1 MLVFFIILS
10 IVIILNIIIYFST
23 IKLEIDTLEINNL
36 EKIKI
41 NDFNIKIYLEFLSK
55 IKWFKFSISK
65 EKIEKIKKTNLNKLL
80 EKFLNLKIIKKLKNV
95 KFIKKEKVIVK
106 AIKES
111 RITIERLN
119 LNAEI
124 GLENIVI
131 LCYLVAILNII
142 IGISLAK
149 KANSIQEEKYN
160 YVIKPVKTKK
170 MYLQISL
177 NTIINIKISNIIK
190 NIIKYKKLNSSKP
203 PIFHQRKILTKVE

>member
-10 IVIILNIIIYFST
+10 IIIILNILIYFST

-80 EKFLNLKIIKKLKNV
+80 EKILNLQIIKKLKKA
-95 KFIKKEKVIVK
+95 KFIKKEGIIVK
-106 AIKES
+106 AIKDS
-111 RITIERLN
+111 KISIERLN

-124 GLENIVI
+124 GLENIII
-131 LCYLVAILNII
+131 LCYLVAIIDII

-149 KANSIQEEKYN
+149 KANSMKEEKYN
-160 YVIKPVKTKK
+160 YAVKPIQTKK
-170 MYLQISL
+170 FHLKISA
-177 NTIINIKISNIIK
+177 NVIACVKISNIIK
-190 NIIKYKKLNSSKP
+190 NTNKKIARLK
-203 PIFHQRKILTKVE
+203 

>member
-10 IVIILNIIIYFST
+10 IIIILNILIYFST

-80 EKFLNLKIIKKLKNV
+80 EKILNLQIIKKLKNV
-95 KFIKKEKVIVK
+95 RFIKKEKIIVK
-106 AIKES
+106 AIKEA
-111 RITIERLN
+111 RITVERLN

-124 GLENIVI
+124 GLENMLI
-131 LCYLVAILNII
+131 LCYLVAILDII

-149 KANSIQEEKYN
+149 KASSMKEEEYN
-160 YVIKPVKTKK
+160 YIIKPIKTKK
-170 MYLQISL
+170 LYLKISV

-190 NIIKYKKLNSSKP
+190 NIIKYKKLNSPKP

>member
-10 IVIILNIIIYFST
+10 IIIILNILIYFST

-80 EKFLNLKIIKKLKNV
+80 EKILNLQIIKKLKNV
-95 KFIKKEKVIVK
+95 RFIKKEKIIVK
-106 AIKES
+106 AIKEA
-111 RITIERLN
+111 RITVERLN

-124 GLENIVI
+124 GLENMVI
-131 LCYLVAILNII
+131 LCYLVAILDII

-149 KANSIQEEKYN
+149 KASSMKEEEYN
-160 YVIKPVKTKK
+160 YIIKPIKTKK
-170 MYLQISL
+170 MYLKISV

-190 NIIKYKKLNSSKP
+190 NIIKYKKLNSPKP

>member
-10 IVIILNIIIYFST
+10 IIIILNILIYFST

-80 EKFLNLKIIKKLKNV
+80 EKILNLQIIKKLKDV
-95 KFIKKEKVIVK
+95 RFIKKEKIIVK
-106 AIKES
+106 AIKEA
-111 RITIERLN
+111 RITVERLN

-124 GLENIVI
+124 GLENMLI
-131 LCYLVAILNII
+131 LCYLVAILDII

-149 KANSIQEEKYN
+149 KASSMKEEEYN
-160 YVIKPVKTKK
+160 YIIKPIKTKK
-170 MYLQISL
+170 LYLKISV

-190 NIIKYKKLNSSKP
+190 NIIKYKKLNSPKP